1 MLLLHV
7 SLAPISFPLLQPYW
21 LSVLPWLASRNQAT
35 TSGCVDWSKP
45 LADEEERGSGKEGE
59 RRGEKG
65 EEPKEKTKQI
75 IENVLN
81 FTNDFI

>member
-1 MLLLHV
+1 M
-7 SLAPISFPLLQPYW
+7 
-21 LSVLPWLASRNQAT
+21 
-35 TSGCVDWSKP
+35 DWSKP
-45 LADEEERGSGKEGE
+45 LADEEERGSGEERE